1 MAPMLPRGANSL
13 NGRADRG
20 DRATTCTRTLLRWPH
35 EPRAFARVFRETI
48 VRTGKFL
55 TKWLDMRTTSKSPR
69 AHTAHGHPK
78 TVDANGRRN
87 TTVR

>member
-48 VRTGKFL
+48 VRAGKFL
-55 TKWLDMRTTSKSPR
+55 KMVRHAHYLKTPKSTYRLWPSEDSRCKW
-69 AHTAHGHPK
+69 
-78 TVDANGRRN
+78 
-87 TTVR
+87 